1 MPNIVAHYVCGKLV
15 ANKLNIKDDNYLKG
29 NLYPDYV
36 DKKRHYRIK
45 GRLFEIPDI
54 ELFMKEEKNQNSYFK
69 IGYLTHLMLDKLFL
83 DDFVLDD
90 IYSKLDKTI
99 NIFESDKI
107 YLDYT
112 NMSKK
117 LMDYYHF
124 DLKEIDDLMLNEKNI
139 DIQKYK
145 SNVNII
151 KESTSDNLKYID
163 INHFINFL
171 ELAANQIYIY
181 IKKENI
187 L

>member
-1 MPNIVAHYVCGKLV
+1 MPNIVAHYICGKLV
-15 ANKLNIKDDNYLKG
+15 ANKLHINNDDYLKG
-29 NLYPDYV
+29 NLYPDYI

-54 ELFMKEEKNQNSYFK
+54 ELFMKEETNQNKYFK

-83 DDFVLDD
+83 DGFVIDD
-90 IYSKLDKTI
+90 IYSKLDKPI

-112 NMSKK
+112 NMSKS
-117 LMDYYHF
+117 LMNHYHF
-124 DLKEIDDLMLNEKNI
+124 NLKEIDDLMLKEKDI
-139 DIQKYK
+139 DIEKYK
-145 SNVNII
+145 SNVDVI
-151 KESTSDNLKYID
+151 KESTADSLKYID

-171 ELAANQIYIY
+171 ELAADQIYIY
-181 IKKENI
+181 IKKEKI